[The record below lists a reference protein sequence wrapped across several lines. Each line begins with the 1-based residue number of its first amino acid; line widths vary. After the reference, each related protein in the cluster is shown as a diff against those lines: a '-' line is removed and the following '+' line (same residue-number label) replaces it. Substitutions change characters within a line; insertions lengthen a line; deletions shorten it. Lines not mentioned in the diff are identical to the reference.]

1 VSVASTNEHVSPSE
15 SDIQSGLLVSREGGH
30 PAILTEDAVVQRDK
44 LTVLISGAGIAG
56 ATLATLLGRSGHR
69 VTVVERDQ
77 GVRSSGNPVDV
88 RGAAYQVADRLGI
101 LPRLQDAA
109 TKVRVLIFVDAAGRR
124 VASIHTRQSQHRE
137 LEVPR
142 TDLTSI
148 LLEAGRNDA
157 EFLFDEMITALDP
170 DSDGVNVTFDHAA
183 PRRFDLVVGADGI
196 HSGVRRMAFG
206 RETDFARHL
215 GMYVATA
222 KLGLPLERDDA
233 VIMHNEPG
241 TAVALHPGTGTS
253 GVAFLFRSTVRMD
266 HRNAE
271 AARQLLRE
279 TYRNVGWRTPELLAA
294 YCAADDVYFDSVTRI
309 RMNSWSRGRVTLV
322 GDAASCVSLF
332 GDGSSSAIEGA
343 STLASTL
350 SSTLTSSARDIA
362 SALARYEST
371 HRTVIRPRQRLVW
384 IASHLLIPQSR
395 LGIAVRDQALRITGR
410 RE

>member
-1 VSVASTNEHVSPSE
+1 M
-15 SDIQSGLLVSREGGH
+15 
-30 PAILTEDAVVQRDK
+30 QRDK
-44 LTVLISGAGIAG
+44 LIVLISGAGIAG

-88 RGAAYQVADRLGI
+88 RGAAYQVAERLGV
-101 LPRLQDAA
+101 LSRLQDAA

-124 VASIHTRQSQHRE
+124 VASVRTRQSEARE

-148 LLEAGRNDA
+148 LLEAGRDDA
-157 EFLFDEMITALDP
+157 EFLFDEMITALAP
-170 DSDGVNVTFDHAA
+170 DSDGVDVTFDQAG

-196 HSGVRRMAFG
+196 HSGVRRLAIG
-206 RETDFARHL
+206 PEADFAQHL

-241 TAVALHPGTGTS
+241 TAVALHPGTRTS
-253 GVAFLFRSTVRMD
+253 GVAFLFRSTARID

-271 AARQLLRE
+271 AAQQLLQE

-343 STLASTL
+343 ATLT
-350 SSTLTSSARDIA
+350 STLTSSPRDIP
-362 SALARYEST
+362 SALARYESA

-384 IASHLLIPQSR
+384 VASHLLIPQSR
-395 LGIAVRDQALRITGR
+395 WGIAVRDQALRITSR